1 MRSIIELLI
10 ALAISAAFFVGL
22 GFMLPSKG
30 RIERTIDVERP
41 AVHVFDLVNSTRRF
55 GAWEAWTM
63 ADTDAD
69 VTFSEAADGV
79 GARASWT
86 SVNKAVGTGSH
97 EIIAATPLTEVK
109 YKVQL
114 GERSGLSTI
123 NIEPLTVGVKVK
135 MSFEAEFDGIME
147 RYRGLYLDSEQGD
160 KLNITLAGIKATLEN
175 APYATDYAEAGVM
188 EKEMPASPA
197 LMITGTAKGYSTSPL
212 NVPRDRQVAIEAL
225 QTVVAQNQL
234 TAQAPQFVEQSR
246 DPINYIVVFD
256 VTVPVDRIEGVRLSG
271 DVKAVTTVAGK
282 YLVAKHVGNRENWHL
297 PGQTRDK
304 IMAYASVR
312 DIRVAGAET
321 GRKTIAEYLSA
332 PGTLE
337 AQFETNV
344 YVPVE

>member
-10 ALAISAAFFVGL
+10 ALAISALFFVGL
-22 GFMLPSKG
+22 GYLLPSKG

-41 AVHVFDLVNSTRRF
+41 AVHVYDLVNSTRRF

-63 ADTDAD
+63 ADK
-69 VTFSEAADGV
+69 EAEISFNEALDGT
-79 GARASWT
+79 GAKATWT
-86 SVNKAVGTGSH
+86 STNKEVGNGSH
-97 EIIAATPLTEVK
+97 EIIGGTPLTEVK

-114 GERSGLSTI
+114 ANRAGTSTI
-123 NIEPLTVGVKVK
+123 KIEPLTVGVKVK
-135 MSFEAEFDGIME
+135 MDFETEFHGLID

-175 APYATDYAEAGVM
+175 APYATDYAEAAIA
-188 EKEMPASPA
+188 EKEMVPGPA

-225 QTVVAQNQL
+225 QKVAEQNNL
-234 TAQAPQFVEQSR
+234 TAQAPQFIEQSR
-246 DPINYIVVFD
+246 DPINYVVVFD
-256 VTVPVDRIEGVRLSG
+256 VTMPVDKIDGVRVAG
-271 DVKAVTTVAGK
+271 DVKTITSTGGK

-312 DIRVAGAET
+312 DIRVAGAES
-321 GRKTIAEYLSA
+321 GRKTIAEYLSPA
-332 PGTLE
+332 GTLE